1 MANPLQDNLDRVV
14 RRSELLGEHYVDSDN
29 ETHKY
34 PVIGQGPATRADA
47 DDLARDELGFTH
59 PNLHRR
65 IMNPGQTP
73 PIAEN
78 PLDQE
83 VAPRN
88 YKLQIQNV
96 HSYRTTQI
104 NVHDEDSI
112 DSEIP

>member
-1 MANPLQDNLDRVV
+1 MEDNVDRIV
-14 RRSELLGEHYVDSDN
+14 RMSELLGERFTDSDKV
-29 ETHKY
+29 EHQY
-34 PVIGQGPATRADA
+34 PVIGQGPARPADS

-65 IMNPGQTP
+65 IMNPGQDP
-73 PIAEN
+73 QRAEN
-78 PLDQE
+78 PLNQE
-83 VAPRN
+83 IAPRN

-96 HSYRTTQI
+96 HSYRTTQL